1 MSEAAT
7 AERPNKVEI
16 TDAGPSRKKIRIEIP
31 AETVTEKLAES
42 LDTLSAEAA
51 LPGFRPGKAPKSL
64 IRKRF
69 GTAMMEETKS
79 QLVASAYAKAIEDA
93 SLKVVG
99 DPVIEGLKD
108 LEIAEGRPL
117 AFDVEVEVVPD
128 FTMPSVEG
136 IKVRKPLVNI
146 TDEMVDK
153 ELEKLCINEGELEE
167 RQDSEPGDYLTG
179 HGVMKGADGTE
190 FYNLNGCVVRLP
202 LESDNGKGMILGVTV
217 DDFAAQF
224 GSPKAGDTAT
234 LRVKGPENHEVE
246 GIRGNDL
253 TITFT
258 VQRADRIIPAAP
270 ERVAASYGMETVDQL
285 RDAIRARLFQRGVIE
300 QSVVMRSQVADH
312 LVKHTE
318 MVLPERLTASQ
329 SARAIE
335 RLRMEY
341 MYRGIEPLD
350 AERLLADR
358 RAASDERVRNDLKI
372 FFILSRAAEDMGIG
386 ITEGEVNARIAQMA
400 AQRNQRPERLKNEL
414 MSRNQIGQIVLQ
426 IREHKTMDAI
436 LAKAEIQEMDAD
448 AFNEAMR
455 ADRGG

>member
-117 AFDVEVEVVPD
+117 AFDVEIEVVPD

-146 TDEMVDK
+146 TDEMVAK

-258 VQRADRIIPAAP
+258 VQRADRIIPATP

-312 LVKHTE
+312 LVKNTE

-372 FFILSRAAEDMGIG
+372 FFILSRAAEDLGIG

-436 LAKAEIQEMDAD
+436 LAKAEVQEMDAD